1 MLWPPDSLI
10 GAGHAEFYYPRE
22 YQSLQSAAENEE
34 TKAALRRL
42 LKEQEERRADL
53 DASAQPDQKLDSGP
67 CILGGKGKP

>member
-1 MLWPPDSLI
+1 MQNFI
-10 GAGHAEFYYPRE
+10 TRE
-22 YQSLQSAAENEE
+22 NINRFRAPLRSAENEE